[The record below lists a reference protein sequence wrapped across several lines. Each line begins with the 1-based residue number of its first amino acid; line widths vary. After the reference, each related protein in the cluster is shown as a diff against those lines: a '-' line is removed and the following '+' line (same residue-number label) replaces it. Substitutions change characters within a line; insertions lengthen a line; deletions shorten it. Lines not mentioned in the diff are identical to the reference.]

1 VALIVDDEMF
11 VREVAASTLEELG
24 FVCLLAADGSGGLDL
39 FRQHRDRVR
48 VAIVDVVMPGMGGE
62 QVLDA
67 LRAEVPGLPV
77 VLVSGYTDRRLTK
90 SPRAGVE
97 FLQKPFH
104 PEDLARV
111 VQRLLAARA

>member
-1 VALIVDDEMF
+1 MF

-24 FVCLLAADGSGGLDL
+24 YEPLLAADGPGGLEV
-39 FRQHRDRVR
+39 FRRHRDRVR
-48 VAIVDVVMPGMGGE
+48 VAVVDVVMPGMGGE
-62 QVLDA
+62 QVLDV

-77 VLVSGYTDRRLTK
+77 VLVSGYTDRRLVK
-90 SPRAGVE
+90 PSPCERVE

-111 VQRLLAARA
+111 VQRLLAAPG